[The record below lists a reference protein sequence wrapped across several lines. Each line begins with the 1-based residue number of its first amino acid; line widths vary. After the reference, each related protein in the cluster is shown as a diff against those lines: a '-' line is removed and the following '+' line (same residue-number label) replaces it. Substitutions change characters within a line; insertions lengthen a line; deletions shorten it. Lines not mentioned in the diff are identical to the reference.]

1 MSMRFF
7 WSLDKL
13 SGVAYVLTLL
23 HDQAT
28 TAASALNDVG
38 GWALVSWHATFYQR
52 VFHLTPETYAPMLAC
67 IIPIGGIVG
76 GVGGGLLGDKLSK
89 SGGRFW
95 LTAGQL

>member
-1 MSMRFF
+1 M
-7 WSLDKL
+7 
-13 SGVAYVLTLL
+13 
-23 HDQAT
+23 QAT

-95 LTAGQL
+95 LTAGEHQLTESCRHHACHGLMYYCMSA